1 MRSRAF
7 PLMWVGLSISCDK
20 FRSKIKSQKDTE
32 RWEEVRVD
40 QSMSGMLK
48 SPSRTMS
55 LQCDDTSSDM
65 QVIKLAM

>member
-1 MRSRAF
+1 MRSRIF
-7 PLMWVGLSISCDK
+7 PLVWVGLSISCDK

-32 RWEEVRVD
+32 RWEEEERVD

-65 QVIKLAM
+65 